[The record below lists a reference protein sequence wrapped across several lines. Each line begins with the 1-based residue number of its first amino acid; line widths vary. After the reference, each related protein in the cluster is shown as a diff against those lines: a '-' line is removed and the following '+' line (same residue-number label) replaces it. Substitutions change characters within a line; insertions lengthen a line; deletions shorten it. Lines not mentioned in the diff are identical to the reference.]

1 MTQRL
6 DVRVNKSIA
15 LKRARMTLFTEIVN
29 LLNRDNARFDDL
41 NGYDSQTGR
50 ARLSFDKMFPILPSL
65 GLVIDF

>member
-1 MTQRL
+1 
-6 DVRVNKSIA
+6 
-15 LKRARMTLFTEIVN
+15 MTLFTEIVN